1 MKHTKPFVLALAL
14 VAVALT
20 GVRAQADAPLIT
32 ATGTVVSRDA
42 DHIVVQT
49 EKGNLSFDVDKTT
62 TMPAGALA
70 VGARITVWYDSDDKV
85 TDKMDARKI
94 EFAPGETQVTTPPPS
109 TPSAETPVET
119 PMQTP
124 EETPAGTPTDEDQLP
139 RTASPL
145 PLVGTLGVLSLM
157 AGVLLRRR
165 R

>member
-1 MKHTKPFVLALAL
+1 MKHTKLFVLALAL

-32 ATGTVVSRDA
+32 VTGTVVSRDA

-49 EKGNLSFDVDKTT
+49 EKGDLSFDVDKTT
-62 TMPAGALA
+62 EMPAGALA

-119 PMQTP
+119 R
-124 EETPAGTPTDEDQLP
+124 EETPAGTPTDEEQLP

-145 PLVGTLGVLSLM
+145 PLVGTLGALSLM

>member
-1 MKHTKPFVLALAL
+1 MKHTKLFVLALAL
-14 VAVALT
+14 VAVTLT

-49 EKGNLSFDVDKTT
+49 EKGNLSFDVDKST

-94 EFAPGETQVTTPPPS
+94 EFAAVETQVTTPPPS
-109 TPSAETPVET
+109 TPSAETPMET
-119 PMQTP
+119 PD
-124 EETPAGTPTDEDQLP
+124 ETPAVTPTDEEQLP

-145 PLVGTLGVLSLM
+145 PLIGTLGALSLM

>member
-1 MKHTKPFVLALAL
+1 MKHTKLFVLALAL
-14 VAVALT
+14 VAVTLT

-49 EKGNLSFDVDKTT
+49 EKGNLSFDVDKST

-94 EFAPGETQVTTPPPS
+94 EFAAAETQVTTPPPS
-109 TPSAETPVET
+109 TPSAETPME
-119 PMQTP
+119 TP
-124 EETPAGTPTDEDQLP
+124 EETPAVTPTDEEQLP

-145 PLVGTLGVLSLM
+145 PLIGTLGALSLM